1 MELILGAKNAELLF
15 LISNVEASAVRSWL
29 NSRRNIQSA
38 YQDQAIYTK
47 IILEQNVVFIL
58 SPSELKNFL
67 KKNMYESANLE
78 ALRNIVTK
86 LTPQMSAKLA
96 RALGTASAEVAAET
110 KAGTWVGD
118 VLKGLIVSGK
128 FGYNQS
134 IKIGTA
140 MAKEGEKTT
149 GFALEIAFSWSP
161 AAIVAGARDRELNR
175 ITAEL
180 NGFMNDWIV
189 YLNKMSPNQKYI
201 FLDEMKD
208 LVTLK
213 PTT

>member
-1 MELILGAKNAELLF
+1 MEDPNGLF
-15 LISNVEASAVRSWL
+15 L
-29 NSRRNIQSA
+29 
-38 YQDQAIYTK
+38 Y
-47 IILEQNVVFIL
+47 F
-58 SPSELKNFL
+58 SPSGLKNIL
-67 KKNMYESANLE
+67 KAHMHEPANLE
-78 ALRNIVTK
+78 TLRQIVTK

-118 VLKGLIVSGK
+118 VLKGLTVSGK

-134 IKIGTA
+134 TKIGTA
-140 MAKEGEKTT
+140 IANEGERTT

-161 AAIVAGARDRELNR
+161 AAIVAGARDRGLNR
-175 ITAEL
+175 LTAEL
-180 NGFMNDWIV
+180 NGFMNDWIA